1 MDKFIITKT
10 LKGNALTKSE
20 RMIEAKKPKE
30 QRTYADRTRIVHA
43 VLADRMA
50 DRDHGNKPLSND
62 RIPYVYIETKKEP
75 ELQGE
80 RVETPE
86 YIIKNK
92 LKIDYLFYITNQ
104 IMIPS
109 LKFLDLIIDNASNV
123 FNEYIIKEENRKKC
137 MMPIAYY
144 AEKSSGSSDDSSDEN
159 FINFDELVSAPVIEK
174 EINPKKKTQKRMLK
188 KCSSESEDD
197 EPVKVIKSMDDLF
210 NSSPSKKSVTK
221 KKPAKKTPKKSKKS
235 SSDSDSS
242 KDSKKNEKIYRSTGD
257 LFS

>member
-20 RMIEAKKPKE
+20 RIIEAKKPKE
-30 QRTYADRTRIVHA
+30 QRTYAERTRIVHA

-50 DRDHGNKPLSND
+50 DRDPGNKPSSND

-86 YIIKNK
+86 YIITNK

-144 AEKSSGSSDDSSDEN
+144 AEKSNGSSDDSSNEN

-174 EINPKKKTQKRMLK
+174 EIKPKKKTQKRILK
-188 KCSSESEDD
+188 KYSSESEDD
-197 EPVKVIKSMDDLF
+197 VPTKVIKSMDDLF
-210 NSSPSKKSVTK
+210 NSSSTKKSASK
-221 KKPAKKTPKKSKKS
+221 KKPIKKTPKTKKS
-235 SSDSDSS
+235 SSESDNS
-242 KDSKKNEKIYRSTGD
+242 KDNKKNEKLYRSTGD